1 MNLLTTF
8 YQNLMGVRQ
17 KKLDKSESCGTI
29 DEQKPE
35 WLKEYRGMAK
45 LVETQRS

>member
-29 DEQKPE
+29 NEQSRNGGTGIHTA
-35 WLKEYRGMAK
+35 LKM
-45 LVETQRS
+45 QRP